1 MSNQRNKAKENNC
14 TKNALMLY
22 DELVS
27 IYKKEYCQ
35 TFKNE
40 DKHDYKN
47 LKDLDYQP
55 DQLQP
60 DELVLPKWVKVAKN
74 RFDEIQSIVTEAKN
88 NRLKTSVGKNIIT
101 VNSIEEL
108 IKDVASKK
116 NKSKRETKNR
126 YNAILDDSIS
136 KIVGFKNL
144 QKIKVKY

>member
-1 MSNQRNKAKENNC
+1 MSWLVYIRRNIVRLKD
-14 TKNALMLY
+14 KN
-22 DELVS
+22 
-27 IYKKEYCQ
+27 K
-35 TFKNE
+35 

-60 DELVLPKWVKVAKN
+60 DELVVPKWVKVAKN

-126 YNAILDDSIS
+126 YNAILDDNIS
-136 KIVGFKNL
+136 KIVGFKNI